1 MLWQQYLHHR
11 DRANKKTNLNSRER
25 EGRKQRWL
33 LASGFDVHPYVIWSV
48 APAVA
53 GGTLVCVRACA
64 VSGPLHSHSSAG
76 KSQESL
82 CGKKRITFGLF
93 FNSSSV
99 RPWLVCAGGRGPSL
113 NGSGHTHKNK

>member
-76 KSQESL
+76 RSQESL

-93 FNSSSV
+93 FTAVQSV
-99 RPWLVCAGGRGPSL
+99 RGLSVPEAAVHL
-113 NGSGHTHKNK
+113 